1 MTLDPQ
7 IAQILP
13 LLASAPP
20 LSDPI
25 AARAGMRVFT
35 VDMRDPSTL
44 APVRSTEDTTYPT
57 PNGPRKA
64 RVYQPEADGHTPAAL
79 FIRRRRYVIGDID
92 THDDHARLICD
103 RVGATVFSIDYR
115 LAPEDPFPSGY
126 E

>member
-20 LSDPI
+20 LSDPV

-44 APVRSTEDTTYPT
+44 APVRSSEDTTYPT

-64 RVYQPEADGHTPAAL
+64 RVYRPEVEGATPTVL
-79 FIRRRRYVIGDID
+79 FLHGGGYGIGDID
-92 THDDHARLICD
+92 NHGDLTLLIRD
-103 RVGATVFSIDYR
+103 RD
-115 LAPEDPFPSGY
+115 
-126 E
+126 